1 MAHLDYSHWAS
12 AGASIGLYSA
22 AMEAILAA
30 ANDKA
35 PSAEERNE
43 TERPAPT
50 SALEELPDDV
60 RRFLLLPNRSTGEA
74 AQPFKSI
81 LANLYAASRLKSIE
95 EQREILR
102 ACGELLAIVR
112 SLLLPVVLGLIPE
125 RPIDDKSGA
134 TVHRAWT
141 DSVSAS
147 DIRHA
152 LAWALIL
159 NLFVSLLASWTCCW
173 FLTVCGGLGRAS
185 QVVPSLPPP
194 FFSLALTLSLPF

>member
-1 MAHLDYSHWAS
+1 MHPFFAALVCWQLKGGGGTSQQQATSMLPAVSTQRRPGRSHISVRSILQQANTLLPEDHQSAATVESVAVFFEKQGVSWSWQMAHLDYSHWAS

-102 ACGELLAIVR
+102 ACGEL
-112 SLLLPVVLGLIPE
+112 
-125 RPIDDKSGA
+125 
-134 TVHRAWT
+134 
-141 DSVSAS
+141 VSA
-147 DIRHA
+147 
-152 LAWALIL
+152 
-159 NLFVSLLASWTCCW
+159 
-173 FLTVCGGLGRAS
+173 
-185 QVVPSLPPP
+185 
-194 FFSLALTLSLPF
+194 LSFTN